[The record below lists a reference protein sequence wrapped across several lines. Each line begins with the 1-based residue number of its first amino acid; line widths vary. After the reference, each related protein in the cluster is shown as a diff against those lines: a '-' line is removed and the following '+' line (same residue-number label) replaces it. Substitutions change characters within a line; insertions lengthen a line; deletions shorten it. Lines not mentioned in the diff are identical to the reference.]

1 MKGHVEIAGGGVSG
15 LACAMMLAGEGWTVR
30 VHERA
35 REVREGGTG
44 LYIKNN
50 AAEVLEEYGLFDR
63 LLSHGSRLER
73 AQRIDHAGRVMQERS
88 LAGQARVHVFE
99 RQMLMEILRDTAQKA
114 GAEIVTG
121 STVIGADP
129 AGELHLEDGS
139 RRRADLVIAADG
151 ARSRVRDA
159 LNISASYE
167 PLPTLVNRYLV
178 PAHKLPLEPIMR
190 EHWSGRYRI
199 GTAPCGQDLSYV
211 YQVYPEWDKSASVLP
226 NNVAIWSKAFP
237 CLRTEIELLSQ
248 SSVIQHRY
256 SVVRCPRWSKGRVA
270 ITGDAAHGLP
280 PALGQGVGL
289 VLMNA
294 RALAIA
300 LEGNRPVEDALGAWE
315 SAVRFIAD
323 NAQRWA
329 LRIRLFDTVLARAT
343 LVLTAGNH
351 LGVSLHSLAWPPDAD
366 CRSRIEARPEGIVDR
381 FVPVARA
388 GLMGSR
394 LRALEDFRPR

>member
-1 MKGHVEIAGGGVSG
+1 MKRHVEIAGGGISG
-15 LACAMMLAGEGWTVR
+15 LACAMMLARDGWTVR

-35 REVREGGTG
+35 TEVREGGTG

-63 LLSHGSRLER
+63 LLAHGSRLQR

-88 LAGQARVHVFE
+88 LAGQARLHVVE
-99 RQMLMEILRDTAQKA
+99 RHVLMEALRDGAAKA

-121 STVIGADP
+121 STAIGADR
-129 AGELHLEDGS
+129 AGELQLEDG
-139 RRRADLVIAADG
+139 RRLRADLVIVADG

-159 LNISASYE
+159 LDIGASYE

-178 PAHKLPLEPIMR
+178 PSSKLPLEPIMK

-211 YQVYPEWDKSASVLP
+211 YQVYPEWDEAAAVLP
-226 NNVAIWSKAFP
+226 NNVATWSTAFP
-237 CLRTEIELLSQ
+237 CLRTEIELLAHTSA
-248 SSVIQHRY
+248 VQHRY
-256 SVVRCPRWSKGRVA
+256 SVVRCRRWSTGRVA
-270 ITGDAAHGLP
+270 VTGDAAHGLP

-289 VLMNA
+289 VLMNV
-294 RALAIA
+294 RALAFA
-300 LEGNRPVEDALGAWE
+300 LEANRPVEEALAAWE

-329 LRIRLFDTVLARAT
+329 LRYDLLTRRWPESLWFLRPTIVWAFRSIPALGRRMRIADQGLKLIPKELLSGRAT
-343 LVLTAGNH
+343 QQTSARHAG
-351 LGVSLHSLAWPPDAD
+351 
-366 CRSRIEARPEGIVDR
+366 
-381 FVPVARA
+381 
-388 GLMGSR
+388 
-394 LRALEDFRPR
+394 

>member
-1 MKGHVEIAGGGVSG
+1 MKGHAEIAGGGVSG
-15 LACAMMLAGEGWTVR
+15 LACAMMLARQGWTVR
-30 VHERA
+30 VRERTQ
-35 REVREGGTG
+35 EIREGGTG

-63 LLSHGSRLER
+63 LLPHGSRLKC
-73 AQRIDHAGRVMQERS
+73 AQRIDHAGRIMQERP
-88 LAGQARVHVFE
+88 LVGQARVHVFE
-99 RQMLMEILRDTAQKA
+99 RQMLIEVLREAAQEA

-121 STVIGADP
+121 STAIGADP
-129 AGELHLEDGS
+129 AGELHLENGS
-139 RRRADLVIAADG
+139 RLRANVVIVADG
-151 ARSRVRDA
+151 ARSRVRDV
-159 LNISASYE
+159 LNIKASYE

-178 PAHKLPLEPIMR
+178 PSGKLPLEPIMR

-199 GTAPCGQDLSYV
+199 GTAPCGDELSCV
-211 YQVYPEWDKSASVLP
+211 YQVCPEWDKVAAALP

-248 SSVIQHRY
+248 SRAIQHRY
-256 SVVRCPRWSKGRVA
+256 SIVRCPRWSKGHVA
-270 ITGDAAHGLP
+270 VTGDAAHGLP

-300 LEGNRPVEDALGAWE
+300 LEGNRPVEDALEAWE

-329 LRIRLFDTVLARAT
+329 LRYDF
-343 LVLTAGNH
+343 LTRRWPQQLWFMRPAIIWAFRSIPS
-351 LGVSLHSLAWPPDAD
+351 LGRRMRIADQGLKVVPRELLTGSGQNEMHVRGGRHSGDGGQP
-366 CRSRIEARPEGIVDR
+366 
-381 FVPVARA
+381 
-388 GLMGSR
+388 
-394 LRALEDFRPR
+394 

>member
-1 MKGHVEIAGGGVSG
+1 MKGHAEIAGGGVSG
-15 LACAMMLAGEGWTVR
+15 LACAMMLAAEGWTVR

-35 REVREGGTG
+35 EEIREGGTG

-63 LLSHGSRLER
+63 LRSLGTRLER
-73 AQRIDHAGRVMQERS
+73 AQRIDHAGRIMQERS

-99 RQMLMEILRDTAQKA
+99 RQMLMEILRDAAQSA

-139 RRRADLVIAADG
+139 RLRANLVIVADG

-159 LNISASYE
+159 LNIGASYE

-178 PAHKLPLEPIMR
+178 PSRKLPLEPIMR

-199 GTAPCGQDLSYV
+199 GTAPCGPDLSYV
-211 YQVYPEWDKSASVLP
+211 YQVYPEWDKAASALP

-237 CLRTEIELLSQ
+237 CLRSELELLSQ
-248 SSVIQHRY
+248 TSAIQHRY

-300 LEGNRPVEDALGAWE
+300 LEGNRPVEDVLGTWE

-329 LRIRLFDTVLARAT
+329 LRYDF
-343 LVLTAGNH
+343 LTRRWPEPLWFMRPAIIWAFRSIPS
-351 LGVSLHSLAWPPDAD
+351 LGRRMRIAD
-366 CRSRIEARPEGIVDR
+366 QGLKLIPRELLTGPERTKHMQVKGR
-381 FVPVARA
+381 YMR
-388 GLMGSR
+388 GGWHR
-394 LRALEDFRPR
+394 R